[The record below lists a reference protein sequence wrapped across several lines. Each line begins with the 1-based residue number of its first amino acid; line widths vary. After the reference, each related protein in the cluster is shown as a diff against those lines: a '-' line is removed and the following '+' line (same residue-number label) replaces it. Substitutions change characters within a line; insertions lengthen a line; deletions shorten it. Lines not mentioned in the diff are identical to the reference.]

1 MKRAMFWATVA
12 AGAIAAYLMY
22 RRGEPV
28 GTVARKA
35 ILHPVA
41 SFVSELS

>member
-1 MKRAMFWATVA
+1 MKRAMFWGTVA

-35 ILHPVA
+35 ILHPVS